1 MMDQRCP
8 KKKPDS
14 VIGVSLET
22 QEDSNNVGL
31 IAAIAA
37 PLGVIGLAALVA
49 LFFWGYR
56 TGQRS

>member
-1 MMDQRCP
+1 MP
-8 KKKPDS
+8 GKKPDS

-22 QEDSNNVGL
+22 REGSNNVGL

-56 TGQRS
+56 TGLRR